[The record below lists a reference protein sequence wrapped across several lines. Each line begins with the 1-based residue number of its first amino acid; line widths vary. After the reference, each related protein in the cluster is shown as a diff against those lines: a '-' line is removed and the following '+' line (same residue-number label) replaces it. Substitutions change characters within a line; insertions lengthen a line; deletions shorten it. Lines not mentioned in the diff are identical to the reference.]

1 MFEGA
6 VRSDQSGWFLAGMLA
21 GGPKCGFFAIRIS
34 SASHRPLVH
43 PRRSHPLQPV
53 ERKCGLMSLSFVRQ
67 VATDKRPRSARR
79 RSAPSPRR
87 ISRGIFHLVSRRE
100 GKARQGLKFPRSSR
114 RYRSLPSS
122 PVQCSLNKPPRYP
135 ARSSR
140 SLPLSPWVVEK
151 MDKNFPVRV
160 VRSASLSG
168 VKKREPQGDARALEH
183 FFSQMGYPDSLL
195 LYLASKSGGGI
206 WSATSSGRLFNCGL

>member
-1 MFEGA
+1 MFRGRQARCLRARSGPIRA
-6 VRSDQSGWFLAGMLA
+6 VGSWLECWPEDQNSV
-21 GGPKCGFFAIRIS
+21 FFAIRIS

-67 VATDKRPRSARR
+67 VAGTDKRPRSARR

-140 SLPLSPWVVEK
+140 SLALSMGRRKDGQKLPRPRCPLCLP
-151 MDKNFPVRV
+151 FR
-160 VRSASLSG
+160 G
-168 VKKREPQGDARALEH
+168 
-183 FFSQMGYPDSLL
+183 
-195 LYLASKSGGGI
+195 
-206 WSATSSGRLFNCGL
+206 